1 VLVTLLLVLSVGM
14 HIFTRNRRHLES
26 AWQTVRFTVQLFVL

>member
-1 VLVTLLLVLSVGM
+1 VLVTLLLVLSGVM
-14 HIFTRNRRHLES
+14 YIFTRICRYLES